1 MKNGILMMML
11 QFIFFQFMIG
21 QTTPPDYQWVIK
33 NKEGVLRTTSYSTY
47 YTLGNEQYINFNNF
61 RHPQSGVAGARNDL
75 FIIFDDGSFYNTYHL
90 PSLSWNGLGGMNYY
104 LSNTAP
110 FSNIKHLYWTNRYEG
125 DDLDNAQVVTQNG
138 LIGTPLMIQDISE
151 ITGTYFNVNHDIVP
165 KKDITVIIGGLNKNC
180 SYRLTYND
188 CGTNNCVGL
197 LTSSFEDISV
207 KLRTPSAGSVNEVTL
222 DVNNKNN
229 AFVNFYVNEITNISS
244 LINSNAKMNLS
255 VISSG
260 QGDGCRNS
268 PQIIEVPIRA
278 AHDPNFIKLDS
289 VCIQPSVS
297 GKNDYF
303 LNYYTQVQ
311 NTGNDVAPNVYIQIP
326 IQEEWD
332 VNDLHLTG
340 LIYNGTR
347 LDINDPNVTSEITG
361 NNLLKVSFPKNRP
374 LYAYNKDNKTQSIAA
389 FEFRVKVKNSH
400 LKTLI
405 SYPDLRPQDSK
416 SNFDG
421 TYYDISTFVNLFSE
435 KSAKN
440 CFKTGGKKIEK
451 SIPQVINNNIN
462 NNFHQEND
470 NQKCCTCKSCSKKKC
485 KKRRRCCF

>member
-1 MKNGILMMML
+1 MKNGILLMIML
-11 QFIFFQFMIG
+11 MLMAGMTKG
-21 QTTPPDYQWVIK
+21 QDYQWVIK
-33 NKEGVLRTTSYSTY
+33 NKQGVLRTTSYSTY
-47 YTLGNEQYINFNNF
+47 YNLDNKPYINFNNF
-61 RHPQSGVAGARNDL
+61 RHPQSGVSGARNDL

-90 PSLSWNGLGGMNYY
+90 PTLPWNGFDGMNYY
-104 LSNTAP
+104 IDNNPALVP
-110 FSNIKHLYWTNRYEG
+110 QIKYLYWTNRYEG
-125 DDLDNAQVVTQNG
+125 DDLDNAQVIAQNG
-138 LIGTPLMIQDISE
+138 LVGTPLMIQGISE
-151 ITGTYFNVNHDIVP
+151 ITGSYFNVNHDIVP
-165 KKDITVIIGGLNKNC
+165 KKDITVAISGLIKGCNYLLK
-180 SYRLTYND
+180 YND
-188 CGTNNCVGL
+188 CGNIPCDGL
-197 LTSSFEDISV
+197 LTASFQDISI
-207 KLRTPSAGSVNEVTL
+207 KLMTPSSGNVNEVNL
-222 DVNNKNN
+222 DFNSEDN
-229 AFVNFYVNEITNISS
+229 AFVNFYVNEISNIDS
-244 LINSNAKMNLS
+244 LINSGAKMKFS
-255 VISSG
+255 IISSG
-260 QGDGCRNS
+260 QGDGCRNNS
-268 PQIIEVPIRA
+268 QIIEVPIRGA
-278 AHDPNFIKLDS
+278 YDPNFIKLDS
-289 VCIQPSVS
+289 VCVQPSVS

-303 LNYYTQVQ
+303 LNYYAQVQ

-347 LDINDPNVTSEITG
+347 LDINDPNVTSEVTE

-374 LYAYNKDNKTQSIAA
+374 LYAYNKDNRTQSIAA

-400 LKTLI
+400 INNLI

-421 TYYDISTFVNLFSE
+421 TYYDITTFVNLFSE

-462 NNFHQEND
+462 NNLPQANT
-470 NQKCCTCKSCSKKKC
+470 NQKCCTCKSCCKKKC